1 MNEYGLDVHYF
12 KKKLNNIV
20 QHLEYYSP
28 EEIEREF
35 IILARV
41 AQTQYIKPEITHF
54 SDVEPTNASI

>member
-20 QHLEYYSP
+20 QHLKYYSP

-35 IILARV
+35 IILAQV
-41 AQTQYIKPEITHF
+41 AQTQYMKPDIT
-54 SDVEPTNASI
+54 SEDT